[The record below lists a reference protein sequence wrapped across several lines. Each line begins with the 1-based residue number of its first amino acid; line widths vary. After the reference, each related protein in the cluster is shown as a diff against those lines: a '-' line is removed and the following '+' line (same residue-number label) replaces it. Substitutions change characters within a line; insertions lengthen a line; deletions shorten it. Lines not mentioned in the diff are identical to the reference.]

1 MEKEILG
8 GSLLTAKATAE
19 YIKGLL
25 EEKEMDITCDM
36 EALKYTSGAK
46 FFDYKQKDVFP
57 TEDFYMCTE
66 LNKFNY
72 VLRYNRV
79 NGVMEKIDL

>member
-1 MEKEILG
+1 
-8 GSLLTAKATAE
+8 
-19 YIKGLL
+19 
-25 EEKEMDITCDM
+25 M

-46 FFDYKQKDVFP
+46 FFDYKQKEVFP

-72 VLRYNRV
+72 VLRYNRA
-79 NGVMEKIDL
+79 NGIMEKIDL